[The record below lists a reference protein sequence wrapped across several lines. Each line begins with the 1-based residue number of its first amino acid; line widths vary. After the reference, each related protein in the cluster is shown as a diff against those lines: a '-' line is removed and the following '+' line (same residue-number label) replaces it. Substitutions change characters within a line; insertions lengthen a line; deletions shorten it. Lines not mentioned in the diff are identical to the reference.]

1 MANSYRAVVV
11 LNPAL
16 GDEGL
21 SALTDS
27 IKAKIESAAT
37 IDSLDVIGMKELA
50 YEIQDQKSGY
60 YVQINFTAEGDFPS
74 EFERVLNITDGVLRY
89 LVVRIGE

>member
-16 GDEGL
+16 GEEGL
-21 SALTDS
+21 AALTDS
-27 IKAKIESAAT
+27 IKAKVESAAT
-37 IDSLDVIGMKELA
+37 IDSLDVVGMKELA

>member
-1 MANSYRAVVV
+1 MANNYRAVVV

-21 SALTDS
+21 TALTDS
-27 IKAKIESAAT
+27 IKAKVESSAT
-37 IDSLDVIGMKELA
+37 IDSLDVIGTKELA
-50 YEIQDQKSGY
+50 YEINDQRNGY

>member
-27 IKAKIESAAT
+27 IKAKVESAAT
-37 IDSLDVIGMKELA
+37 IDSLDVVGMKELA

-89 LVVRIGE
+89 LTVRVSE

>member
-1 MANSYRAVVV
+1 MANKYRAVVV
-11 LNPAL
+11 LNPTS

-21 SALTDS
+21 TALTDS
-27 IKAKIESAAT
+27 IKAKVESSAT
-37 IDSLDVIGMKELA
+37 IDALDVLGTKELA
-50 YEIQDQKSGY
+50 YEINDQRSGY

-89 LVVRIGE
+89 LVVRMGE

>member
-16 GDEGL
+16 GEEGL

-27 IKAKIESAAT
+27 IKAKVESAAT
-37 IDSLDVIGMKELA
+37 IDSLDVVGMKELA

-60 YVQINFTAEGDFPS
+60 YIQINFTAEGDFPS

>member
-1 MANSYRAVVV
+1 MANNYRAVVV
-11 LNPAL
+11 LNPTL

-21 SALTDS
+21 TALTDS

-50 YEIQDQKSGY
+50 YEINDQRSGY

>member
-1 MANSYRAVVV
+1 MANNYRAVVV

-21 SALTDS
+21 TALADS
-27 IKAKIESAAT
+27 IKAKVESSAT
-37 IDSLDVIGMKELA
+37 IDAFDVLGMKELA
-50 YEIQDQKSGY
+50 YEINDQRSGY

>member
-27 IKAKIESAAT
+27 IKAKVESAAT
-37 IDSLDVIGMKELA
+37 IDSLDVVGMKELA

>member
-1 MANSYRAVVV
+1 MANSYRAIVV
-11 LNPAL
+11 LNPTL

-21 SALTDS
+21 AALTDS
-27 IKAKIESAAT
+27 IKAKVEAAAT
-37 IDSLDVIGMKELA
+37 IDSLDVLGMKNLA
-50 YEIQDQKSGY
+50 YEIDDQRSGY

>member
-16 GDEGL
+16 GEEGL

-27 IKAKIESAAT
+27 IKAKVESAAT
-37 IDSLDVIGMKELA
+37 IDSLDVVGMKELA

>member
-1 MANSYRAVVV
+1 MANKYRAVVV

-16 GDEGL
+16 GDEGIA
-21 SALTDS
+21 ALTDS
-27 IKAKIESAAT
+27 IKSKIESAAT
-37 IDSLDVIGMKELA
+37 IDSLDTIGLKELA
-50 YEIQDQKSGY
+50 YEINDQRSGY
-60 YVQINFTAEGDFPS
+60 YVQINFSAEGDFPS

>member
-1 MANSYRAVVV
+1 MANKYRAVVV
-11 LNPAL
+11 LNPSL
-16 GDEGL
+16 GDEGIA
-21 SALTDS
+21 ALADS
-27 IKAKIESAAT
+27 IKAKVESSAS
-37 IDSLDVIGMKELA
+37 IDSFDTIGMKELA
-50 YEIQDQKSGY
+50 YEINDQRSGY

>member
-1 MANSYRAVVV
+1 MASSYRAIVV
-11 LNPAL
+11 LNPTL

-21 SALTDS
+21 TALTDS
-27 IKAKIESAAT
+27 IKAKVESSAT
-37 IDSLDVIGMKELA
+37 IDSLDVLGMKQLA
-50 YEIQDQKSGY
+50 YEIEDQRNGY

-74 EFERVLNITDGVLRY
+74 ELERVLNITDGVLRY

>member
-50 YEIQDQKSGY
+50 YEINDQRSGY